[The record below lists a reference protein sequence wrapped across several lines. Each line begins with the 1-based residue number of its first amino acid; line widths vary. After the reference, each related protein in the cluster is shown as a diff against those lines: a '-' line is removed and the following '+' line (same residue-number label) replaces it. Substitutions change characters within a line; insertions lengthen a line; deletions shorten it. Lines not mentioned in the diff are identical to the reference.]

1 MSTNSKKPRKAKQNI
16 DYRKL
21 TDISSDSEEITRD
34 FMNEG
39 LSLKPTIDHCSPHNT
54 TEGAVGDINN
64 PDLDSEIARLEK
76 RRGQKM
82 LMLKQLRKNISTL
95 QDSLQQEDTQQV

>member
-1 MSTNSKKPRKAKQNI
+1 MSTNGKKTRKAKQNI

-21 TDISSDSEEITRD
+21 ADISSDLEEITRD

-76 RRGQKM
+76 EEASLKKM
-82 LMLKQLRKNISTL
+82 LTLKQLRKNISTL
-95 QDSLQQEDTQQV
+95 QDSLQ